1 MFPKTWNEYALW
13 KSVYFNG
20 IKNMSK
26 IPKMLFV
33 LQMQEDSPF
42 LYVVNICKQQITFR
56 EIKPLRLIPSK
67 IWS

>member
-1 MFPKTWNEYALW
+1 MFPKTWNEYAFCGRVFI
-13 KSVYFNG
+13 SNFNG

-33 LQMQEDSPF
+33 LQMQEESPV

-56 EIKPLRLIPSK
+56 ELIQVT
-67 IWS
+67 